1 MDNIQIDATDRSPK
15 VDFDFGK
22 SVFLLEGESYPENVS
37 EFFGPVIDKLSE
49 HLKGLRDAGSGT
61 VEFNFKLIYF
71 NSSSAKVMMG
81 LFDSLEEAAADGVDV
96 TINWYFEED
105 DDNMEELGEE
115 FGEDLE
121 SATFNMKPISE

>member
-1 MDNIQIDATDRSPK
+1 MDNISIEATDRSPK
-15 VDFDFGK
+15 VDFDFEKGA
-22 SVFLLEGESYPENVS
+22 FLLEGESYPENVS
-37 EFFGPVIDKLSE
+37 EFYGPVIEALSGYLE
-49 HLKGLRDAGSGT
+49 GLKDSGGT

-81 LFDSLEEAAADGVDV
+81 LFDSLDETAEAGVGV
-96 TINWYFEED
+96 TINWFFEDD

-121 SATFNMKPISE
+121 YAKFNMKPVSA